1 MPSGKLTKTWLI
13 NKRTANIAMSK
24 ANAKLLLKVYPLP
37 YYINTNKYRAGWLAE
52 WLKPHWACWRPWVQS
67 SEWQ

>member
-1 MPSGKLTKTWLI
+1 MENLQRPDYLI
-13 NKRTANIAMSK
+13 KELPIIGMSK